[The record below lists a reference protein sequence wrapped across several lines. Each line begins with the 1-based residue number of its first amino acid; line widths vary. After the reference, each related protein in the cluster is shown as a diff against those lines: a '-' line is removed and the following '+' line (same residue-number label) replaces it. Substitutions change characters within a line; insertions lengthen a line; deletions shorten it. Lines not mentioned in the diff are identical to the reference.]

1 MGDLAYAIV
10 HDGLLGTDR
19 YHELEVTMTDPK
31 TLPESD
37 PRRHTMQIRS
47 RLTELTEHLREDVQK
62 VEDPSFK
69 ALFETTA
76 EVLTGLEKAIGGYE
90 EKSGNAWS

>member
-1 MGDLAYAIV
+1 MV
-10 HDGLLGTDR
+10 
-19 YHELEVTMTDPK
+19 DPK

-37 PRRHTMQIRS
+37 PNRHTMQVRA

-62 VEDPSFK
+62 VDDPSFK

-76 EVLTGLEKAIGGYE
+76 EVLAGLEKAFAGYE
-90 EKSGNAWS
+90 EKTGDAWRQS

>member
-1 MGDLAYAIV
+1 MV
-10 HDGLLGTDR
+10 
-19 YHELEVTMTDPK
+19 DPK

-37 PRRHTMQIRS
+37 PNRHTMQIRA

-62 VEDPSFK
+62 VDDPSFK

-76 EVLTGLEKAIGGYE
+76 EVLA
-90 EKSGNAWS
+90 AWKRHSRATRKRPVTPGASAEARSVRTA